1 MSRVISGAVGL
12 GALLAVTAVANAFT
26 GTPAALG
33 LVHAMR
39 RVYNRVHVVD
49 NVRTG
54 DVFYCPSVTE
64 GWDYVP
70 HRNCH
75 ARARVVEEYD
85 LSHGHVVRVV
95 GRVTSRGLPT
105 VRYVNS
111 TRGWYR
117 IAAGQAC
124 WQLAQFPF
132 ANPLFV
138 DFAFPNERLTIAEAR
153 RSSSSSAPAPVCPRA
168 LQ

>member
-1 MSRVISGAVGL
+1 LAGSVAVDSLDVGSRVSRVISGAVGL
-12 GALLAVTAVANAFT
+12 GAPLAVTAVANAFT

-70 HRNCH
+70 IEIAMHG
-75 ARARVVEEYD
+75 RAWSRSMT
-85 LSHGHVVRVV
+85 SHT
-95 GRVTSRGLPT
+95 VTSFEW
-105 VRYVNS
+105 S
-111 TRGWYR
+111 
-117 IAAGQAC
+117 AG
-124 WQLAQFPF
+124 
-132 ANPLFV
+132 
-138 DFAFPNERLTIAEAR
+138 
-153 RSSSSSAPAPVCPRA
+153 
-168 LQ
+168 